1 MNKTLNYI
9 LILFCL
15 TTLGCKEQTNK
26 IELDSEPEIP
36 KGIEGL
42 TPLSEHWLQDSST
55 YWTRDEDSTWQEL
68 KPSDTLSITNYTIT
82 RKYQLRL
89 NEDLILKKLI
99 DIDPKTKIKVS
110 ETDVYTRRLN
120 PNIEARLGLM
130 YNYKKEEY
138 YADFLDSTGTSEKR
152 KANRMKADSMMNYA
166 EKEGLYLCGTAYNE
180 ILWEDVPFLPIPR
193 EITKDSALLVIDE
206 WTKK

>member
-1 MNKTLNYI
+1 MNKTLIYI
-9 LILFCL
+9 LVLFCV

-26 IELDSEPEIP
+26 TELESDPEIP

-42 TPLSEHWLQDSST
+42 TSLSEQWLQDSST
-55 YWTRDEDSTWQEL
+55 YWTRDKDSTWQEL
-68 KPSDTLSITNYTIT
+68 KPSDTLSFTNYTIT
-82 RKYQLRL
+82 KKYQLRL
-89 NEDLILKKLI
+89 NEDLMVKKFI
-99 DIDPKTKIKVS
+99 DIDPKTKNKVS

-120 PNIEARLGLM
+120 PNIEARLGLT
-130 YNYKKEEY
+130 YNYKTEKY
-138 YADFLDSTGTSEKR
+138 YADFLDSTGTSEKM

-180 ILWEDVPFLPIPR
+180 ILWEEVPFLPIPK
-193 EITKDSALLVIDE
+193 EIDKDSALLVINE